1 MYKNYIN
8 GFSFFKGIENREFIV
23 KVISKL
29 TPIFGSRGDIL
40 IQEGE
45 HIEEIIFIKNG
56 ILSLEVWIDMINP
69 EESIEKYL
77 YDNGFISQKEKKES
91 VHKENSSA
99 HRRSSIISIFGQN
112 KKNLNTSFNNYFE
125 KIENKNEIAINDN
138 KSILKILDIRR
149 NEHFGDVFMFLNKK
163 SPLYVR
169 VASKNVDLL
178 LLKKLDSIDI
188 SDRFPDVWK
197 TIIKRPL
204 ENSKMI
210 ANLTLKSLTIFCNLN
225 GIKTKLFKKKKDN
238 KYFPSYYLIPIIN
251 KKGEISP
258 KTKKNFR
265 FTKNKS
271 MKVISYTN
279 NKTNSRNN
287 FLSNIYGK
295 ISKRQKELNGLKL
308 SKKNFSKSID
318 NIANK
323 KSINKYEEGA
333 MDIES
338 FIYEPERSHLKYKTP
353 YRPFKEKIERY
364 NSKDNS
370 LYDNNKNDI
379 INNKKSFL
387 YNFNNVEPKKS
398 GWKMTTSLES
408 AKLYKKMKTGFI
420 FNKSIINSNDSNNN
434 NATSFEAKKNI
445 NNKKHNENS
454 FRNSIY
460 ALNIRNSSEHNKKN
474 EVYYSNLMKKDK
486 QNNNDRN
493 YKLFNHLRRMN
504 NEIY

>member
-1 MYKNYIN
+1 
-8 GFSFFKGIENREFIV
+8 
-23 KVISKL
+23 
-29 TPIFGSRGDIL
+29 
-40 IQEGE
+40 
-45 HIEEIIFIKNG
+45 
-56 ILSLEVWIDMINP
+56 
-69 EESIEKYL
+69 
-77 YDNGFISQKEKKES
+77 
-91 VHKENSSA
+91 
-99 HRRSSIISIFGQN
+99 
-112 KKNLNTSFNNYFE
+112 
-125 KIENKNEIAINDN
+125 
-138 KSILKILDIRR
+138 
-149 NEHFGDVFMFLNKK
+149 MF
-163 SPLYVR
+163 Y
-169 VASKNVDLL
+169 
-178 LLKKLDSIDI
+178 
-188 SDRFPDVWK
+188 
-197 TIIKRPL
+197 
-204 ENSKMI
+204 
-210 ANLTLKSLTIFCNLN
+210 SLTILNKAFEFINQEEKKINYEYEPHCKKEDDSWKRHLFFFELKKDFIKDVTEFGFCPYIQKLCQEQRKD
-225 GIKTKLFKKKKDN
+225 KTIMKFKKADNFARTDYIKNLYKK
-238 KYFPSYYLIPIIN
+238 IPVN
-251 KKGEISP
+251 SNNNRLRNISP

-379 INNKKSFL
+379 INNNKSFL

-420 FNKSIINSNDSNNN
+420 FNKSIVNSNNSNNN